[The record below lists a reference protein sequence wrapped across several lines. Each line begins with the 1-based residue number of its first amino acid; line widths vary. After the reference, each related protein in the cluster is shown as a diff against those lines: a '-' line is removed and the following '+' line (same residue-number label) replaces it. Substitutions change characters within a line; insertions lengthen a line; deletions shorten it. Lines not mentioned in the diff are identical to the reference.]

1 MRIVD
6 LSFLPLPVWSR
17 GELVGFV
24 SVLKFEVSLCY
35 YGQERES
42 ECVCVVVVVVSW
54 CFESSQPRRIT
65 SGLNTNFT
73 LSAGYSFHKSSY
85 HKSCFFL
92 AYLYS
97 ADTQHGNPHQVG

>member
-42 ECVCVVVVVVSW
+42 ECVCVVCST
-54 CFESSQPRRIT
+54 CPREK
-65 SGLNTNFT
+65 FKE
-73 LSAGYSFHKSSY
+73 LSFVLPCCNRNG
-85 HKSCFFL
+85 
-92 AYLYS
+92 
-97 ADTQHGNPHQVG
+97 